1 MMHLKIAKLI
11 HYAAVAVLVWAA
23 TQGFHALLASGLDPL
38 VGWGVAL
45 GLALCVG
52 GMLSVSLCHWRTT
65 GSFAAFLLAL
75 LFAVLSLGI
84 SLPLY
89 FSWMRGDDV
98 VTTAVEQQ
106 REEGLR
112 QVIRLHDALVGVA
125 GQAEQLAAY
134 SVKRASDEQS
144 NGRTCEEIGEG
155 AGPRQRFRAADA
167 NRFAEVQ
174 HNVTAVADRVK
185 QARTQ
190 IETLPRVM
198 ATNLPAVVR
207 TGKEAFTV
215 AGAAAKDAVLHSTA
229 EMLRERSRTDGDA
242 HNDPASKRPFRCPD
256 PQIAGAAARM
266 AALIDALPAV
276 TATIEVPDLRNPRT
290 SAVEL
295 PVRVARSIGH
305 QPGGLEAVD
314 WSALVIGGCVELMV
328 FTSGFLAHRRRF
340 GLDPDRWNAESFN
353 NPEAV
358 RLFINMLER
367 SRPNLDTFIDR
378 LERYSIRLFMVNVVL
393 VSYGCADEGPRQV
406 ARVLPL
412 LTALGIAR
420 RDRRLPPG
428 FLAMAG
434 WLRWRETRDASR
446 REGYRVNRAALDEL
460 MLAAVV
466 VWENGGPASPPA
478 APLALLAPR

>member
-1 MMHLKIAKLI
+1 MMHLKIAKII

-23 TQGFHALLASGLDPL
+23 SQGFHALLASGLDPV
-38 VGWGVAL
+38 VGWAVAL

-52 GMLSVSLCHWRTT
+52 GMLSVSLCHWRVT
-65 GSFAAFLLAL
+65 GSFGAFVFAL
-75 LFAVLSLGI
+75 LFAILSLGI

-98 VTTAVEQQ
+98 VTAAVEQQ

-112 QVIRLHDALVGVA
+112 QVIRLHDALVGLA
-125 GQAEQLAAY
+125 GQAETVAAY
-134 SVKRASDEQS
+134 STKRSSDEQS

-174 HNVTAVADRVK
+174 HTVTAVADRVK
-185 QARTQ
+185 QARAQ
-190 IETLPRVM
+190 IETLSRVT

-207 TGKEAFTV
+207 TGNEAFAV

-229 EMLRERSRTDGDA
+229 EMLRERARTDGDQ
-242 HNDPASKRPFRCPD
+242 HNDPGAKRPFRCPD

-266 AALIDALPAV
+266 ATLIDSLPQV
-276 TATIEVPDLRNPRT
+276 SATIEVPDVRNPRT
-290 SAVEL
+290 TAVEL
-295 PVRVARSIGH
+295 PVRIARSIGH

-314 WSALVIGGCVELMV
+314 WSALGIGGCVEFMV
-328 FTSGFLAHRRRF
+328 FTSGFFAHRRRY
-340 GLDPDRWNAESFN
+340 GLDAGRWNTESFN

-367 SRPNLDTFIDR
+367 SRPNLDAFIDR
-378 LERYSIRLFMVNVVL
+378 LERYSIRLFMLNVVL
-393 VSYGCADEGPRQV
+393 VSYGCTDEGPRQV

-428 FLAMAG
+428 FLGMAG
-434 WLRWRETRDASR
+434 WLRWRETRGASR
-446 REGYRVNRAALDEL
+446 REAYRVNRAALDEL

-466 VWENGGPASPPA
+466 VWENGGPPAPPA
-478 APLALLAPR
+478 APRALPRPR